1 MKKVLN
7 FTQHLVM
14 STFQAAT
21 ATLIILAIMMAMTSC
36 SSSKQ
41 AYYSRHKLSNV
52 NTQYCAFE

>member
-1 MKKVLN
+1 MKKALS
-7 FTQHLVM
+7 FTQHLVV

-41 AYYSRHKLSNV
+41 AYNSRHKLSNV
-52 NTQYCAFE
+52 NTQYCAWE